1 MIKKNTYINDK
12 KKKKIKRKEIM
23 RERNTRI
30 IRVANIS

>member
-1 MIKKNTYINDK
+1 MIKKNTYIND